1 MTESTPH
8 VDLELIEPSIVSVRL
23 VGKIDEV
30 EITKLVDGFE
40 PFVRNKT
47 VWGFEAD
54 MREIAGATPE
64 ARRIAAQRLSSLPKM
79 CVAVITTGFGQRIIA
94 KLVLTAIQMLK
105 PGHLDVKFFNTKE
118 TARSWLQATLAERG

>member
-1 MTESTPH
+1 MQ
-8 VDLELIEPSIVSVRL
+8 
-23 VGKIDEV
+23 GQK
-30 EITKLVDGFE
+30 
-40 PFVRNKT
+40 
-47 VWGFEAD
+47 VWGFRAD

-105 PGHLDVKFFNTKE
+105 PESISRSKFFNSKD
-118 TARSWLQATLAERG
+118 TARSWLQETLAERG